1 MAQVKG
7 FCSSLC
13 SSAPVSMETESD
25 LHLSLRPASL
35 MAVGRRRGEENATC
49 VAKANNNSAD
59 NNSLFVISKPQHSGN
74 KSVYVFVS
82 VNRALWVTEADCE
95 RAMLTLAS
103 QCLLSDPWDLF
114 RTGLLKRTH
123 HCF

>member
-35 MAVGRRRGEENATC
+35 MAVAGRRGKENATC

-59 NNSLFVISKPQHSGN
+59 NNSLFVISKPP
-74 KSVYVFVS
+74 
-82 VNRALWVTEADCE
+82 ALWE
-95 RAMLTLAS
+95 
-103 QCLLSDPWDLF
+103 
-114 RTGLLKRTH
+114 
-123 HCF
+123 

>member
-1 MAQVKG
+1 MPLVLPRLTITAPITTLYL
-7 FCSSLC
+7 SSQ
-13 SSAPVSMETESD
+13 S
-25 LHLSLRPASL
+25 
-35 MAVGRRRGEENATC
+35 
-49 VAKANNNSAD
+49 
-59 NNSLFVISKPQHSGN
+59 PQHSGN

-95 RAMLTLAS
+95 RAMLILAS